1 MEPSDEWVVDFP
13 TLGFLVA
20 DWVERHCIIPD
31 GFRKGQPFRMYDWQ
45 LWCTCN
51 HYRVKPDA
59 RPAGEPYID
68 EDGEE
73 AFVSGA
79 SAFQYRR
86 SQVIAPQKAGKGPWS
101 ATITAAEAVGPVLFD
116 GWAEAGDVYRCSDHG
131 CGCGW
136 EWPYEPGD
144 PRGKPWP
151 SPLIQLVATA
161 QTQVDNVYR
170 PLQAM
175 ARGDM
180 LSPLMT
186 VGEEFI
192 RLPGDGRIDVVT
204 SSAKSKLGNP
214 IIFALQDETGLYTES
229 NGMVDVANTMR
240 RGVAGMGGRLI
251 ETSNAWDPSQD
262 STAQRTARAAE
273 KQDDIFRYHREPPAA
288 LGDYSKAADR
298 RRIHKFAY
306 ADAPHVDPDV
316 IEAEA
321 LELINAGDPTQAER
335 FYGNRIVAGSA
346 KWISPSAWDRWA
358 QPEDVPGR
366 RERITLGF
374 DGSDGS
380 SSGARVADSTVLRA
394 CRLVDG
400 YRWTLGAWEHEP
412 DPDGKF
418 SAWYVPRDEVMER
431 IRWAFR
437 YYDVV
442 LAGFDPPYWR
452 SEIAELTEEFGED
465 RIVEFNTA
473 QDRLMAAALERLRL
487 AKTPHDGCEV
497 VRRHALNAVTQVKTI
512 RDDNDERKA
521 ITLVS
526 KPSKDSP
533 DKIDGLI
540 ADAIAN
546 DMRDRAIAAGV
557 RKKRAARL
565 VTFR

>member
-1 MEPSDEWVVDFP
+1 
-13 TLGFLVA
+13 
-20 DWVERHCIIPD
+20 
-31 GFRKGQPFRMYDWQ
+31 
-45 LWCTCN
+45 
-51 HYRVKPDA
+51 
-59 RPAGEPYID
+59 
-68 EDGEE
+68 
-73 AFVSGA
+73 
-79 SAFQYRR
+79 
-86 SQVIAPQKAGKGPWS
+86 
-101 ATITAAEAVGPVLFD
+101 
-116 GWAEAGDVYRCSDHG
+116 
-131 CGCGW
+131 
-136 EWPYEPGD
+136 
-144 PRGKPWP
+144 
-151 SPLIQLVATA
+151 
-161 QTQVDNVYR
+161 
-170 PLQAM
+170 
-175 ARGDM
+175 
-180 LSPLMT
+180 
-186 VGEEFI
+186 
-192 RLPGDGRIDVVT
+192 
-204 SSAKSKLGNP
+204 
-214 IIFALQDETGLYTES
+214 
-229 NGMVDVANTMR
+229 
-240 RGVAGMGGRLI
+240 
-251 ETSNAWDPSQD
+251 
-262 STAQRTARAAE
+262 
-273 KQDDIFRYHREPPAA
+273 
-288 LGDYSKAADR
+288 
-298 RRIHKFAY
+298 
-306 ADAPHVDPDV
+306 
-316 IEAEA
+316 
-321 LELINAGDPTQAER
+321 
-335 FYGNRIVAGSA
+335 YGNRIVAGSA

-412 DPDGKF
+412 DPDGNF

-546 DMRDRAIAAGV
+546 DMRYRAIAAGV

>member
-1 MEPSDEWVVDFP
+1 
-13 TLGFLVA
+13 
-20 DWVERHCIIPD
+20 
-31 GFRKGQPFRMYDWQ
+31 
-45 LWCTCN
+45 
-51 HYRVKPDA
+51 
-59 RPAGEPYID
+59 
-68 EDGEE
+68 
-73 AFVSGA
+73 
-79 SAFQYRR
+79 
-86 SQVIAPQKAGKGPWS
+86 
-101 ATITAAEAVGPVLFD
+101 
-116 GWAEAGDVYRCSDHG
+116 
-131 CGCGW
+131 
-136 EWPYEPGD
+136 
-144 PRGKPWP
+144 
-151 SPLIQLVATA
+151 
-161 QTQVDNVYR
+161 
-170 PLQAM
+170 M

-192 RLPGDGRIDVVT
+192 RLPGGGRIDVVT

-321 LELINAGDPTQAER
+321 LELINAGDPAQAER

-346 KWISPSAWDRWA
+346 KWISPSEWDRWA

-512 RDDNDERKA
+512 RDDNDER
-521 ITLVS
+521 
-526 KPSKDSP
+526 
-533 DKIDGLI
+533 
-540 ADAIAN
+540 
-546 DMRDRAIAAGV
+546 
-557 RKKRAARL
+557 
-565 VTFR
+565 